1 MDDLLKIVLSVA
13 AAALVGVLVFIGV
26 VPRNTPGNN
35 NSNTITE
42 SGSFVIQQ
50 AGQLYGRE
58 DFILSLTDQQSD
70 LHSTLDLNQAG
81 QNVRFTQRLR
91 MMPNLDPVRYFRDT
105 TDGRSAVLV
114 EFQADQVQ
122 LNVFNNG
129 QAQAEQF
136 TGTAPFVVLDRDVFS
151 HYLLLYRKMQQQNG
165 RFTGTIILPQAK
177 EIIELQLISSNP
189 INLRTGSQAIQVE
202 QQTIQIGNLQVFLYT
217 QASELIAVGLPDQQ
231 IFAYRSD
238 LFPEA
243 LQAP

>member
-26 VPRNTPGNN
+26 VPRNTPDSN
-35 NSNTITE
+35 NSGTITE
-42 SGSFVIQQ
+42 SGSFIIQQ
-50 AGQLYGRE
+50 SGQRYGRE
-58 DFILSLTDQQSD
+58 EFILSLTDQQSD
-70 LHSTLDLNQAG
+70 LHSTLDLNQGG
-81 QNVRFTQRLR
+81 QTVRFTQRLR
-91 MMPNLDPVRYFRDT
+91 MLPDLSPVRYFRDT
-105 TDGRSAVLV
+105 IDGRNATLV

-122 LNVFNNG
+122 LNVFING

-151 HYLLLYRKMQQQNG
+151 HYLLLYRQMQQQNG
-165 RFTGTIILPQAK
+165 RFSGTIILPQAK
-177 EIIELQLISSNP
+177 EMIELELISSNP

-217 QASELIAVGLPDQQ
+217 QNGDLIAVGLPDQQ